1 MNSLEK
7 SFILGRRLASG
18 VDGTVRVITEK
29 TTGHQ
34 YACKSV
40 DRSDSIAVLH
50 ARAEINMLERLRGH
64 PTIITYHGRFEDRA
78 QLHIVMDLEGNDLC
92 SHLRETGSCPD
103 KAARILKAVVSAI
116 AFCHEREVMHRDIKP
131 DNILLP
137 SRKSGYENVKFADFG
152 TSADFSDRRPFRDV
166 EGTIYYVAP
175 EVLTGTGYD
184 EKVDIWGLGI
194 LLYVI
199 LSGYLP
205 FHGKTEADIFWNIK
219 TRSLS
224 LNRSPWREISAE
236 AKDLLKGMLQKNPH
250 RRLELA
256 EIMAYPWL
264 NGKETN
270 ESDSQSEP
278 EDMLI
283 DSEPEDMLID

>member
-18 VDGTVRVITEK
+18 VDGT
-29 TTGHQ
+29 

-64 PTIITYHGRFEDRA
+64 PNIITYHGHFEDKG

-92 SHLRETGSCPD
+92 SHLRETGPCPE
-103 KAARILKAVVSAI
+103 KEAARILKAVVSAI
-116 AFCHEREVMHRDIKP
+116 AFCHERGVMHRDIKP

-137 SRKSGYENVKFADFG
+137 SRKSGYENVKLADFV
-152 TSADFSDRRPFRDV
+152 TSADFSDRRRFRDV

-175 EVLTGTGYD
+175 EVLPGTGYD

-194 LLYVI
+194 PSTSY
-199 LSGYLP
+199 
-205 FHGKTEADIFWNIK
+205 
-219 TRSLS
+219 
-224 LNRSPWREISAE
+224 
-236 AKDLLKGMLQKNPH
+236 
-250 RRLELA
+250 
-256 EIMAYPWL
+256 
-264 NGKETN
+264 
-270 ESDSQSEP
+270 
-278 EDMLI
+278 
-283 DSEPEDMLID
+283 